1 MKTGPSAFS
10 ILMTYVGMLMF
21 LAPLLLSIAFP
32 RVPIGWALAVGIA
45 LGAPVMLWSMHLQSK
60 DTPGSQKSFLP
71 HRSEWGPFAWN
82 ATAGIC
88 LLVLLLLPGLLLTP
102 WLVLPAGDAVSH
114 AWTRAGLLTL
124 VWCIVPWWSRRS
136 ITWVRLH
143 FAGRITPTFE
153 KSLFIPKPSSRPGG
167 LAMLQRYSLE
177 LIVITIGIVLNS
189 GLFAIPAGLAVPQ
202 GVRGRGR
209 GILTLLVWVRDN
221 PNFLAA
227 FTMLVLGKLL
237 VQTLLELAW
246 SRNGERIQETR
257 EGETE

>member
-10 ILMTYVGMLMF
+10 ILMTYVGMLLF
-21 LAPLLLSIAFP
+21 LGPLLLSIAFP
-32 RVPIGWALAVGIA
+32 RVPIGWAVAVGIA

-60 DTPGSQKSFLP
+60 DTPGPKKPFLP
-71 HRSEWGPFAWN
+71 QSSQLGPFAWN

-88 LLVLLLLPGLLLTP
+88 LLLLLLLPGLLLLP
-102 WLVLPAGDAVSH
+102 CLVLPAGDAVPD

-124 VWCIVPWWSRRS
+124 VWCIAPWWSRRTF
-136 ITWVRLH
+136 TWVRRQ
-143 FAGRITPTFE
+143 FAGRITPAFE
-153 KSLFIPKPSSRPGG
+153 ESLLIPKPSLRSGG
-167 LAMLQRYSLE
+167 LALLQRYSLE
-177 LIVITIGIVLNS
+177 LIVIAIGIVLNS
-189 GLFAIPAGLAVPQ
+189 GLLAIPVGLAVPQ

-209 GILTLLVWVRDN
+209 GILTMLVWVRDN

-237 VQTLLELAW
+237 VQTLLELVW
-246 SRNGERIQETR
+246 SRNGDRIEETR

>member
-10 ILMTYVGMLMF
+10 ILMTYVGMLLF

-32 RVPIGWALAVGIA
+32 RLPIGWALAVGIA

-60 DTPGSQKSFLP
+60 DTPGSQKPFLP
-71 HRSEWGPFAWN
+71 ERSQLGPFAWS

-88 LLVLLLLPGLLLTP
+88 LLLLLLLPGLLLLP
-102 WLVLPAGDAVSH
+102 CLVLPAGDAVPD

-124 VWCIVPWWSRRS
+124 VWCIAPWWSRRS
-136 ITWVRLH
+136 FTWVRRQ
-143 FAGRITPTFE
+143 FAGRINPTFGE
-153 KSLFIPKPSSRPGG
+153 SLAVPKPASRSGG

-177 LIVITIGIVLNS
+177 MIVIAVGIVLTS
-189 GLFAIPAGLAVPQ
+189 GLLEIPAGLAVPQ

-209 GILTLLVWVRDN
+209 GIFRMLVWVRDN

-237 VQTLLELAW
+237 VQTMFELVW
-246 SRNGERIQETR
+246 SRDGERIEETR
-257 EGETE
+257 EGQAD